1 MSALWRSTRFR
12 YLLCLLSML
21 TLLLSACGAD
31 DATAVNAPLSVAA
44 NAALSTAPTAV
55 SVLDDTQS
63 ADEVAGVTYTE
74 AAGGGGGK
82 NIVRLT
88 NRVDNRLRVKGN
100 VQLNRI
106 PGPTV
111 EPGNISIAYSSC
123 TDCQT
128 LTMALQINL
137 YERGAANVSPQNAA
151 VALNYACTR
160 CVTAAWAMQ
169 YTIPVDDPTQVP
181 ADVSDLIK
189 AMDSELRAIHND
201 QSVTLE
207 EALARLNAVKQ
218 QFAQLGEYL
227 QEQHQQATETTS
239 PGATAGGA
247 EDVAP

>member
-1 MSALWRSTRFR
+1 
-12 YLLCLLSML
+12 LLAILA
-21 TLLLSACGAD
+21 LLLSACGTEEG
-31 DATAVNAPLSVAA
+31 TAVNPPLSVA
-44 NAALSTAPTAV
+44 NAALSTAPTAA
-55 SVLDDTQS
+55 SVLADTTES
-63 ADEVAGVTYTE
+63 SDEVAGITYTE
-74 AAGGGGGK
+74 AAGGAK
-82 NIVRLT
+82 NIIRLT

-111 EPGNISIAYSSC
+111 APGNISIAYSSC

-160 CVTAAWAMQ
+160 CVTAAWAAQ

-181 ADVSDLIK
+181 AEVSNLIK

-201 QSVTLE
+201 QSVTLD
-207 EALARLNAVKQ
+207 EALTRLNAVKQ

-227 QEQHQQATETTS
+227 QEQRQDATETTS
-239 PGATAGGA
+239 PGATAAGA
-247 EDVAP
+247 EDVMP